1 MTYQEATTYL
11 FTAAPLFQ
19 NIGAGAYKEGLSNT
33 HLLDEHF
40 HHPHHNYKTIHVGG
54 TNGKGSTSHTLA
66 AILQSEGY
74 RVGLYTSPHLVD
86 FRERIRVN
94 GQMISEER
102 VIEFVEKE
110 RSFFEPLH
118 PSFFELATALAFQ
131 YFAEEKV
138 DVAVI
143 EVGLGGR
150 LDCTNIIRP
159 DLSIITNI
167 SFDHIQFLGDTLPK
181 IASEKAG
188 IIKQGVPA
196 IIGEAG
202 EEDVREVF
210 VKEAEKVGTSL
221 VFAEEEKELIS
232 YSYSPTQ
239 GYVYQT
245 KTYGELPSQLSGFC
259 QEKNTRTILT
269 AVNELNKIGY
279 GISTTSVKNG
289 FKHVCEL
296 TGLMGRWQTLSTDPL
311 TICDTGHNVG
321 GMQYITRQLAETPH
335 ERLHI
340 IIGMVNDKDVNT
352 VLSMLPKDALYYF
365 TQASVKRAMPAKE
378 FAQNAA
384 KHNLHGNSYANVELA
399 YRAAKQNAGKNDLI
413 FVGGSTF
420 IVADMLNNIPR
431 DIFHR

>member
-40 HHPHHNYKTIHVGG
+40 HHPHQNYKTIHVGG

-66 AILQSEGY
+66 AILQSQGY

-94 GQMISEER
+94 GEMIPEQR
-102 VIEFVEKE
+102 VIEFVEQFKASPRGGME
-110 RSFFEPLH
+110 GVY
-118 PSFFELATALAFQ
+118 SFFELATALAFQ

-221 VFAEEEKELIS
+221 VFAEE
-232 YSYSPTQ
+232 
-239 GYVYQT
+239 
-245 KTYGELPSQLSGFC
+245 
-259 QEKNTRTILT
+259 
-269 AVNELNKIGY
+269 
-279 GISTTSVKNG
+279 
-289 FKHVCEL
+289 
-296 TGLMGRWQTLSTDPL
+296 
-311 TICDTGHNVG
+311 
-321 GMQYITRQLAETPH
+321 
-335 ERLHI
+335 
-340 IIGMVNDKDVNT
+340 
-352 VLSMLPKDALYYF
+352 
-365 TQASVKRAMPAKE
+365 
-378 FAQNAA
+378 
-384 KHNLHGNSYANVELA
+384 
-399 YRAAKQNAGKNDLI
+399 
-413 FVGGSTF
+413 
-420 IVADMLNNIPR
+420 
-431 DIFHR
+431 

>member
-40 HHPHHNYKTIHVGG
+40 GHPHEKFRTIHVGG

-66 AILQSEGY
+66 AILQSQGY

-94 GQMISEER
+94 GVMIPEKR
-102 VIEFVEKE
+102 VISFVEQE

-150 LDCTNIIRP
+150 LDCTNIIHP

-167 SFDHIQFLGDTLPK
+167 SFDHIQFLGNTLPK

-202 EEDVREVF
+202 EEDVRTVF
-210 VKEAEKVGTSL
+210 EKEAEKVGTKL
-221 VFAEEEKELIS
+221 IFAEEEKELIS

-239 GYVYQT
+239 GYTYQT
-245 KTYGELPSQLSGFC
+245 KTYGELHGQLSGFC
-259 QEKNTRTILT
+259 QEKNTRTILA
-269 AVNELNKIGY
+269 AVNELNKTGY
-279 GISTTSVKNG
+279 DISTTSIAEG
-289 FKHVCEL
+289 MSQVCQL
-296 TGLMGRWQTLSTDPL
+296 TGLMGRWQTIGTDPL

-321 GMQYITRQLAETPH
+321 GMQYITRQLTETPH
-335 ERLHI
+335 LHLHI

-352 VLSMLPKDALYYF
+352 VLSMLPKDAVYYF
-365 TQASVKRAMPAKE
+365 TQASVKRAMPVEDFAKI
-378 FAQNAA
+378 AQ
-384 KHNLHGNSYANVELA
+384 KHNLHGSCYANVELA
-399 YRAAKQNAGKNDLI
+399 YRAAKQKAEKNDLI

-420 IVADMLNNIPR
+420 IVADMLNNIL
-431 DIFHR
+431 

>member
-40 HHPHHNYKTIHVGG
+40 GHPHEKFRTIHVGG

-66 AILQSEGY
+66 AILQSQGY

-94 GQMISEER
+94 GVMIPEQR
-102 VIEFVEKE
+102 VISFVEQE
-110 RSFFEPLH
+110 RYFFEPLH

-131 YFAEEKV
+131 YFAEQKV

-150 LDCTNIIRP
+150 LDCTNIIHP

-167 SFDHIQFLGDTLPK
+167 SFDHIQFLGNTLPK

-202 EEDVREVF
+202 EEDVRTVF
-210 VKEAEKVGTSL
+210 EKEAEKVGTRL
-221 VFAEEEKELIS
+221 IFAEEEKELIS
-232 YSYSPTQ
+232 YTYSPTQ
-239 GYVYQT
+239 GYTYHT
-245 KTYGELPSQLSGFC
+245 KTYGELHGQLSGFC
-259 QEKNTRTILT
+259 QEKNTRTILA

-279 GISTTSVKNG
+279 GISIASVAKG
-289 FKHVCEL
+289 MSHVCQL
-296 TGLMGRWQTLSTDPL
+296 TGLMGRWQTISTNPL

-321 GMQYITRQLAETPH
+321 GMQYITKQLAETPH
-335 ERLHI
+335 QCLHI

-352 VLSMLPKDALYYF
+352 VLSMLPKDAVYYF
-365 TQASVKRAMPAKE
+365 TQASVKRAMPVEE
-378 FAQNAA
+378 FAEKAE
-384 KHNLHGNSYANVELA
+384 KHDLHGNSYANVELA
-399 YRAAKQNAGKNDLI
+399 YRAAKQNAEKNDLI

-420 IVADMLNNIPR
+420 IVADMLNNIL
-431 DIFHR
+431 